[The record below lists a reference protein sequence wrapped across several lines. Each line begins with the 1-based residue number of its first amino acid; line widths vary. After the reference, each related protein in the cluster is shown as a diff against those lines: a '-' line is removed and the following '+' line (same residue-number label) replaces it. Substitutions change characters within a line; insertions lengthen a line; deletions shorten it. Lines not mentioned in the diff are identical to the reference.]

1 MQQNILLLGG
11 GGFIGQ
17 ALASRFVAAGHAVTI
32 VARHL
37 PEQALP
43 GTTWRQGALEDV
55 SLLKELLPRSSA
67 VFHLATTST
76 PGSYRDD
83 PAREMQE
90 NLFPLLRLLEVMATY
105 PELPLIYLSSGGA
118 IYGNPTTLPVSESH
132 PATPLSYHAAGKAAA
147 EQFLSVFARSERTVT
162 ILRPSNAY
170 GPGQPFKRG
179 FGVVRAL
186 LENLKRDTP
195 MEIWGDGETVRDYL
209 FIDDLSQACLR
220 ALENPTTGTFNLG
233 SGVGHSLNEICRLT
247 QEITGKPLNIHY
259 RPARGVDVKA
269 VVLDSTAFRQL
280 FDWQPRV
287 TLEQGISRTWR
298 WLLDQP

>member
-1 MQQNILLLGG
+1 MQRNILLLGG

-17 ALASRFVAAGHAVTI
+17 ALASRLVAAGHAVTI
-32 VARHL
+32 LARHL

-43 GTTWRQGALEDV
+43 ETTWRQGALEDV
-55 SLLKELLPRSSA
+55 LLLKELLPRSSA

-76 PGSYRDD
+76 PGSYRNE

-105 PELPLIYLSSGGA
+105 PELPLIYLSSGGT

-132 PATPLSYHAAGKAAA
+132 PASPLSYHAAGKAAA
-147 EQFLSVFARSERTVT
+147 EQFLGVFARAGRTVT

-170 GPGQPFKRG
+170 GPRQPFKRG
-179 FGVVRAL
+179 FGVVRTL
-186 LENLKRDTP
+186 LENIKRDAP

-209 FIDDLSQACLR
+209 FIDDLSQACLA
-220 ALENPTTGTFNLG
+220 ALEKPITGTFNLG
-233 SGVGHSLNEICRLT
+233 SGLGHSLNEICRLA
-247 QEITGKPLNIHY
+247 QEVTGKRLNVHY

-269 VVLDSTAFRQL
+269 VVLDSTEFRRL
-280 FDWQPRV
+280 CEWEPKV
-287 TLEQGISRTWR
+287 SLEQGISRTWR
-298 WLLDQP
+298 WLLEQP

>member
-17 ALASRFVAAGHAVTI
+17 ALASRLVTAGHAVTI
-32 VARHL
+32 LARHL
-37 PEQALP
+37 PEQTLP

-55 SLLKELLPRSSA
+55 SLLMKLLPRSSA

-76 PGSYRDD
+76 PGSYRDE
-83 PAREMQE
+83 PAREVQE

-118 IYGNPTTLPVSESH
+118 IYGNPSTLPVPETH

-147 EQFLSVFARSERTVT
+147 EHFLGVFARAGRIVT

-170 GPGQPFKRG
+170 GPGQPFKQG

-186 LENLKRDTP
+186 LENIKRDAP

-233 SGVGHSLNEICRLT
+233 SGVGHSLNEICRLA
-247 QEITGKPLNIHY
+247 QEITGERLNIHY

-269 VVLDSTAFRQL
+269 VVLDSTAFRQR